1 MSKNAERMI
10 RDKNRAMNTLNAL
23 NETLIN
29 DLVRRASV
37 RATVDQSPDEGAKS
51 KGGISNPTLNAVVRT
66 MSGKRVADPIYDS
79 VKELAVMLS
88 NIAELAQRID
98 ERVAFIT
105 DTKSSIKEL
114 VVVYCEACQREVA
127 GTVSDRIRS
136 GYCQACYQAWRREGM
151 PSRYQFELQRREELA
166 ESLKN

>member
-1 MSKNAERMI
+1 MSKNAERMSKD
-10 RDKNRAMNTLNAL
+10 RNKALVTLNAL

-29 DLVRRASV
+29 DLVRRAST

-66 MSGKRVADPIYDS
+66 MSCKRVADPIYDS

-98 ERVAFIT
+98 ERVAYIT
-105 DTKSSIKEL
+105 DTKTRIKEAEI
-114 VVVYCEACQREVA
+114 VNCQACLREC
-127 GTVSDRIRS
+127 GGLKDRVKS
-136 GYCQACYQAWRREGM
+136 GYCQACYMAWYRLGM
-151 PSRYQFELQRREELA
+151 PYRATFELQRREELA
-166 ESLKN
+166 ESLEN

>member
-51 KGGISNPTLNAVVRT
+51 KGGISNPTLNAVVRS

-79 VKELAVMLS
+79 VKEQIGRAHV
-88 NIAELAQRID
+88 
-98 ERVAFIT
+98 
-105 DTKSSIKEL
+105 
-114 VVVYCEACQREVA
+114 
-127 GTVSDRIRS
+127 
-136 GYCQACYQAWRREGM
+136 
-151 PSRYQFELQRREELA
+151 
-166 ESLKN
+166 